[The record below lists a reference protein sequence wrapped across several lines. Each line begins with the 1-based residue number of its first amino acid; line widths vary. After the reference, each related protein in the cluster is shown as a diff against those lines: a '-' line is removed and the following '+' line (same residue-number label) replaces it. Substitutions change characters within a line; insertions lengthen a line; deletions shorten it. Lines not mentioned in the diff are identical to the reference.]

1 MDASR
6 GGFLKSAKN
15 MAVAAVL
22 IGVSVWLAHLHV
34 VSQSYYPVVRLA
46 SPDGLV
52 YTAVQDATQERQACG
67 AANDRFLAPLRE
79 TCKDCKIVLARC
91 ERELDGLERALSE
104 HRAVPLPV
112 VSGPGVRMSID
123 GPVAP
128 AKASCEHIAT
138 QMVRNGLR
146 SAACVR
152 PA

>member
-1 MDASR
+1 M
-6 GGFLKSAKN
+6 KSARHIV
-15 MAVAAVL
+15 VAAVL

-34 VSQSYYPVVRLA
+34 VSQSYFPVVRLA

-52 YTAVQDATQERQACG
+52 YTAVQEAKHERQACG

-91 ERELDGLERALSE
+91 ERELEGMELALSE

-112 VSGPGVRMSID
+112 VSGPGVRMAIS
-123 GPVAP
+123 GPGAP
-128 AKASCEHIAT
+128 AKASCEQIAT

>member
-1 MDASR
+1 MTFP
-6 GGFLKSAKN
+6 GGDSLRSARHIV
-15 MAVAAVL
+15 VAAVL

-34 VSQSYYPVVRLA
+34 VSQSYFPVVRLA

-52 YTAVQDATQERQACG
+52 YTAVQDAKHERQACG

-91 ERELDGLERALSE
+91 ERSLEGMELALSE
-104 HRAVPLPV
+104 HRPVPLPV
-112 VSGPGVRMSID
+112 VSGPGVRMSIS
-123 GPVAP
+123 GPQAP